1 MRRPPWPPSKHV
13 VSDTA
18 QGPDWWR
25 ASDGRWYP
33 PQSRA
38 PTPPPPP
45 PSSDVQI
52 TPDWWLASDGRW
64 YPPRTERAA
73 TAPVQFVPQSST
85 APTVSKGLSGTLQG
99 FLWAVGALSAVLAV
113 LSLVGLA
120 AFNRYWEA
128 RPGSLAEAEADDDL
142 DAVDSAIN
150 NLGGLA
156 GTVGLVIF
164 ILMVIWSYQ
173 THRATQILC
182 RGTRSWSPG
191 WSIGGWFI
199 PFANVV
205 IPKLVLNETEKIAL
219 APRTGGMVGEDWRK
233 RSTSVAGWLWWI
245 LFVAGTTVFL
255 YGYGAFDDPGG
266 TASSWRVG
274 YCLTA
279 AGSAA
284 LAASGIFGAIFVR
297 RISLALSP
305 ATTALA
311 VSA

>member
-1 MRRPPWPPSKHV
+1 
-13 VSDTA
+13 
-18 QGPDWWR
+18 
-25 ASDGRWYP
+25 
-33 PQSRA
+33 
-38 PTPPPPP
+38 
-45 PSSDVQI
+45 VQI
-52 TPDWWLASDGRW
+52 APDWWLASDGRW
-64 YPPRTERAA
+64 YPPRTA
-73 TAPVQFVPQSST
+73 TIPIQLVTEPSA

-99 FLWAVGALSAVLAV
+99 FLWAIGALSAVLAV

-128 RPGSLAEAEADDDL
+128 RPGSLAEAEADDNL

-150 NLGGLA
+150 NFGGLV

-164 ILMVIWSYQ
+164 VLMVIWSYQ

-199 PFANVV
+199 PFANAV

-233 RSTSVAGWLWWI
+233 RPTSVAGWLWWVF
-245 LFVAGTTVFL
+245 FVAGATVFV
-255 YGYGAFDDPGG
+255 YGYGAFDDPEG

-274 YCLTA
+274 YWLTA

-284 LAASGIFGAIFVR
+284 LAASGIFGAVFVR
-297 RISLALSP
+297 RIGRALSP
-305 ATTALA
+305 STTGLTAS
-311 VSA
+311 V